1 MAVSETDHPVVD
13 RKESTES
20 VEDSRM
26 RFDSESSNDDAQF
39 NCLEPLGFDDLRRYA
54 DLSAR

>member
-1 MAVSETDHPVVD
+1 MGETDHPVVD